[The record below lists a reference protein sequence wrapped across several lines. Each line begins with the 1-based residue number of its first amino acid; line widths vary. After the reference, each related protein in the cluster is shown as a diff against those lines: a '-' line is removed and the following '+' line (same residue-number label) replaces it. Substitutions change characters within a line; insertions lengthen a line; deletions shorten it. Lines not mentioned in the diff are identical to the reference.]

1 MEERRQVCAGS
12 RTEAVVAQLVRG
24 VGDGDRRQQLQT
36 CNIIIVQSGEGEK
49 GEKVSLN
56 DLMAY
61 DIVLTTPVTL
71 YQQIMDSDRASLILS
86 TPPLL

>member
-1 MEERRQVCAGS
+1 
-12 RTEAVVAQLVRG
+12 
-24 VGDGDRRQQLQT
+24 
-36 CNIIIVQSGEGEK
+36 VQSGEGEK